1 MTTKKLI
8 NKIMVTLLCFVAVS
22 VIIVLYPVVEQDMGG
37 DESSTGREDNVQVTV
52 TVTPSPEVGVVQEEE
67 MTARKIRVLIKNG
80 EDYYHERVVVTSA
93 GAWMMNQQ
101 PHAGQEMVEVT
112 MANGEFQDEVISVTS
127 SAGIVIA
134 SVERAQ
140 GVPTYPGEI
149 KVYRG
154 AQGLLVV
161 NEIDVETYLQ
171 YVVPSEMPA
180 SYEMEALKAQAVCA
194 RTYAYRNMLDGG
206 LAEYHADV
214 DDSISFQV
222 YNNLAAQERS
232 DQAIQET
239 RGEILECGGE
249 PITAYFFS
257 TSCGH
262 TSTDEVWNSTEGQAY
277 LKSIYMNEGE
287 ERSLETEEAFAA
299 FISDNTQPNY
309 EQEEK
314 WYRWHV
320 LLPNTYLTE
329 RLAERYPSLGTFVDM
344 QIQKRGQGGA
354 VEELLITGSE
364 STLLINNEYDI
375 RDFLSPGENTI
386 YTNDGEST
394 ITSGL
399 LPSAYFTFNAVSDEG
414 IEFIGGGY
422 GHGVGLSQNGANNL
436 AKNSKTY
443 SEILNFF
450 YQNIQIQRLGD

>member
-1 MTTKKLI
+1 MTTKKLM
-8 NKIMVTLLCFVAVS
+8 NKIVVTLLCFVAVS
-22 VIIVLYPVVEQDMGG
+22 VITLLYPVIVNRGMGG
-37 DESSTGREDNVQVTV
+37 DESSAGQEDTGQIAVS
-52 TVTPSPEVGVVQEEE
+52 VTPSPEVVQKNDI
-67 MTARKIRVLIKNG
+67 AAQKIRVLIKNG
-80 EDYYHERVVVTSA
+80 EDYYHESVVLTSA
-93 GAWMMNQQ
+93 GEWMMNQQ
-101 PHAGQEMVEVT
+101 PHEGQETVELT
-112 MANGEFQDEVISVTS
+112 MANGEFQDEVISVTAS
-127 SAGIVIA
+127 EGIAIPSA
-134 SVERAQ
+134 ERAQ
-140 GVPTYPGEI
+140 GVPAYPGEI

-154 AQGLLVV
+154 ELGLLVV
-161 NEIDVETYLQ
+161 NEVDLETYLQ

-194 RTYAYRNMLDGG
+194 RTYAYRNILDEG

-214 DDSISFQV
+214 DDSIMFQV
-222 YNNLAAQERS
+222 YNNLTVQERS
-232 DQAIQET
+232 NQAIQET
-239 RGEILECGGE
+239 QGEILMCDGE

-277 LKSIYMNEGE
+277 LKSIYMSEGE
-287 ERSLETEEAFAA
+287 EGSLEAEEVFAA

-309 EQEEK
+309 EQGEK

-320 LLPNTYLTE
+320 SLPYTYLNE

-344 QIQKRGQGGA
+344 QIQKRGEGGA

-399 LPSAYFTFNAVSDEG
+399 LPSAYFIFNAVLDEG

-443 SEILNFF
+443 SEILDFF
-450 YQNIQIQRLGD
+450 YQNIQIQQLGD